1 MTRQQAVF
9 MQPGVLAEHLA
20 GFTHEFYRLKQ
31 FRRIATRFD
40 KTAVSFL
47 GFLCLAAVRIWLP
60 HYVNRA

>member
-31 FRRIATRFD
+31 FRRIATRNEMLAERYASIA
-40 KTAVSFL
+40 TVGASF
-47 GFLCLAAVRIWLP
+47 VWLSIEP
-60 HYVNRA
+60 